1 MRTDLS
7 SECPSGNSIQLEFNT
22 SKNNY
27 FSYSFLFILL
37 TIQNLPNKQFGYR
50 QTGQRVKTVL
60 TFPKC

>member
-1 MRTDLS
+1 MRADLS

-37 TIQNLPNKQFGYR
+37 TIQNLPNK
-50 QTGQRVKTVL
+50 
-60 TFPKC
+60 